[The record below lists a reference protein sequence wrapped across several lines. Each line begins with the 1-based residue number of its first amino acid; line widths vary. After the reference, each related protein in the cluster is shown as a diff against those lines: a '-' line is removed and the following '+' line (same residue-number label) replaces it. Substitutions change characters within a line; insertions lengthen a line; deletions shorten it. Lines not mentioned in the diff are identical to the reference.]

1 MFDALD
7 ISTSGLVAE
16 RIRLN
21 AIASNLANAFT
32 TRDAAGAPNPYR
44 RRVPIFR
51 VGMPGGP
58 DGGTGVRVEQVIED
72 PSPLPLK
79 YMPGHP
85 DANKDGYVR
94 MPNVD
99 LTVEYVD
106 ALEATR
112 AYEANV
118 AAMEATKAIMAS
130 ALRIIA

>member
-1 MFDALD
+1 MFEALD
-7 ISTSGLVAE
+7 VSASGLVAE

-21 AIASNLANAFT
+21 AIASNIANAFT
-32 TRDAAGAPNPYR
+32 TRDTAGAANPYR
-44 RRVPIFR
+44 RRVAVFR
-51 VGMPGGP
+51 VGMPQTP
-58 DGGTGVRVEQVIED
+58 DGGGVRVEQVVED

-85 DANKDGYVR
+85 DANAEGYVR

-118 AAMEATKAIMAS
+118 AAMEATRTIMAS